1 MNFKPIAAALL
12 CGACATMLMG
22 CSDKF
27 SPSDEHCKASYI
39 KEVADKEGLDK
50 AKALTN
56 DCLAKGYD
64 NARGAIEKG
73 ADALRDKLFG
83 EKK

>member
-1 MNFKPIAAALL
+1 MLKPITLL
-12 CGACATMLMG
+12 VFCGAAATMLAG

-27 SPSDEHCKASYI
+27 SPSDDHCKASYI

-64 NARGAIEKG
+64 NARGALEKG
-73 ADALRDKLFG
+73 ADALREKLFG